1 MPAAS
6 DDGRRLL
13 PRVLPRLPDG
23 RPPILRPRS
32 GPGRRHGTH
41 VAVIRRAGPR
51 SSPLLALPFRVESQ
65 LFHGL
70 LCRGNATSSLDTLE
84 GWSAEK
90 DSSSGQL
97 FGLIKRI

>member
-51 SSPLLALPFRVESQ
+51 SSLVLVALPCRVENQ
-65 LFHGL
+65 LFHGV

-84 GWSAEK
+84 GCPQKKIPLPANY
-90 DSSSGQL
+90 L
-97 FGLIKRI
+97 V